1 MIPGPGPGDWDRL
14 YAQIVCTTGWS
25 WDQVD
30 ALTMP
35 RYRALLDYWRDYP
48 PVPLLLRALL
58 GFKPNVR
65 GGAPGDNAPLPF
77 ARLVAL
83 APDGLLSAAALNRL

>member
-1 MIPGPGPGDWDRL
+1 
-14 YAQIVCTTGWS
+14 
-25 WDQVD
+25 
-30 ALTMP
+30 
-35 RYRALLDYWRDYP
+35 
-48 PVPLLLRALL
+48 
-58 GFKPNVR
+58 VR